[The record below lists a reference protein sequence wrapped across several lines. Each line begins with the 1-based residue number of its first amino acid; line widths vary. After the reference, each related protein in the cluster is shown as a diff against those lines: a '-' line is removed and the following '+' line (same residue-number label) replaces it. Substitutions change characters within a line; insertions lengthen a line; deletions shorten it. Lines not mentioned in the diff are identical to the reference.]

1 MRDCLRKVHLQKHGV
16 PLPDFEKVETDPCMH
31 PCAAFSK
38 WVVGSGVRSMRH
50 CHVAQ
55 TYPLALESDG
65 RAVSLQRNAQEADLH
80 SIGERFGY
88 PMMLKSRSW
97 LALQSKCLMSAGRVL
112 LRQGLR
118 IVETWFGF
126 SQLSLLAVAFAG
138 YGAYDGKGN
147 AVVPNAL
154 LTYKLYDC

>member
-1 MRDCLRKVHLQKHGV
+1 
-16 PLPDFEKVETDPCMH
+16 
-31 PCAAFSK
+31 
-38 WVVGSGVRSMRH
+38 MRH

-55 TYPLALESDG
+55 TYPLALESDA

-97 LALQSKCLMSAGRVL
+97 LALQSKCLMLAGRVL
-112 LRQGLR
+112 VRQGLW
-118 IVETWFGF
+118 IIETWFGMVWLQ
-126 SQLSLLAVAFAG
+126 SVVIARVAFAG